1 MKIIYSFNYR
11 YRYIIPLIVLVAA
24 FLTGVYFLAESPNSN
39 RETIFRVMHGF
50 VMTAGLWLGC
60 IAIVTWLWSKFPWQ
74 EAPIKH
80 LILEIILIFIYTISF
95 SALLYIIQKSLWGFS
110 PQLNLVYDIFL
121 TLLIT
126 YFITAVH
133 EAVFFYRQWKL
144 NFSKSVKLQ
153 RDNIEANYEA
163 LKNQVNPHF
172 LFNSL
177 NSLTGMVDD
186 KPEAVDYITNLS
198 EFLRYLLKSNE
209 KELVS
214 LKDETEIAERYLKL
228 QKTRFGEALA
238 TEINISPGYQDH
250 YLPPL
255 SLQMLVENCLKHN
268 IVSSNIPLKIEIF
281 TENKY
286 LVVRNNLNLKK
297 GAASTGQGLKNIRN
311 RYSLFTSREI
321 EVAKDNET
329 FTIKLPLLSI

>member
-1 MKIIYSFNYR
+1 
-11 YRYIIPLIVLVAA
+11 LIVLVAA

-39 RETIFRVMHGF
+39 QETIFRIMHGF
-50 VMTAGLWLGC
+50 IMTAGLWLGC
-60 IAIVTWLWSKFPWQ
+60 ITIVTWLWSKFPWQ

-80 LILEIILIFIYTISF
+80 LILEIVLIFIYTISF
-95 SALLYIIQKSLWGFS
+95 SSLLYLIQKSIWGYS

-126 YFITAVH
+126 YFITALH

-186 KPEAVDYITNLS
+186 NPEAVEYITNLS
-198 EFLRYLLKSNE
+198 DFLRYLLKSNE
-209 KELVS
+209 KELVT
-214 LKDETEIAERYLKL
+214 LKEETEIAERYLKL
-228 QKTRFGEALA
+228 QKSRFGDTLV
-238 TEINISPGYQDH
+238 TVINISQEYH
-250 YLPPL
+250 NLYLPPL
-255 SLQMLVENCLKHN
+255 SLQMLVENCIKHN

-286 LVVRNNLNLKK
+286 LLVRNNLNLKK
-297 GAASTGQGLKNIRN
+297 GSTSTGQGLKNIRN
-311 RYSLFTSREI
+311 RYSLFTGQEI
-321 EVAKDNET
+321 EVSKSNKT
-329 FTIKLPLLSI
+329 FTVKLPLLSIEK